1 MAEEG
6 KPPGWRV
13 EGSPKQP
20 KKRPPGLGRRL
31 LIFVGVLLALNW
43 LTVALFAPG
52 KKERVQI
59 PYSPTFL
66 AQVTSDNV
74 ASISSR
80 GATLQGTFRRRRYDP
95 PSEYAGLG
103 SCGDPAALAEKLYR
117 AASPV

>member
-52 KKERVQI
+52 KKERV
-59 PYSPTFL
+59 
-66 AQVTSDNV
+66 
-74 ASISSR
+74 
-80 GATLQGTFRRRRYDP
+80 
-95 PSEYAGLG
+95 
-103 SCGDPAALAEKLYR
+103 
-117 AASPV
+117 